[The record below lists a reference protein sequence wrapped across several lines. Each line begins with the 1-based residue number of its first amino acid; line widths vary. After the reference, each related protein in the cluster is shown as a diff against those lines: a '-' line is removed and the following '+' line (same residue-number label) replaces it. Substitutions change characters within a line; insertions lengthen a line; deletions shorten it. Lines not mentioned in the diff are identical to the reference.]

1 MLPGGYGIMP
11 ASYPMNAGPDT
22 NDAPL
27 FQDNLMTAYLRA
39 GRTGANWEVLPASAS
54 GTAYRVYALLSLA
67 NAVFP
72 GARYLFIGCEGDD
85 DRGDEMLFGDLAC
98 AGGINPAFT
107 TRRCMLLGKRYCIVE
122 ISDSCSKP
130 FMLAAGVKDSG
141 RTLSP
146 GVVYVHT
153 PVPAGDGIR
162 QATPEQIEAIWK
174 DRFGLGPSAAE
185 YATRFLYDRTFWH
198 QASADRRIY
207 RPSPQ
212 YSVSVNRT
220 EVTGGVYWWTARMS
234 SLAVRRLLRVKHG
247 TRIIGTLPLVE
258 FKKSGLTLPFPDMDE
273 IISPRKQDN
282 ADFCGDIFSY
292 VTGTLKH
299 AVLFHLLGECDQD
312 RLKGL
317 PVSEDVNP
325 QESFSIMIF
334 NSESEKARF
343 ISVLE
348 NNIGRFFNDY
358 LSRRSA
364 DAAADDPFRKE
375 KVFSRWADEQY
386 DRFRR
391 DMSAQEN
398 I

>member
-107 TRRCMLLGKRYCIVE
+107 TRRCMLLGKRYYIVE

-130 FMLAAGVKDSG
+130 FMLAAGVNDSG

-220 EVTGGVYWWTARMS
+220 EVTGAY
-234 SLAVRRLLRVKHG
+234 
-247 TRIIGTLPLVE
+247 
-258 FKKSGLTLPFPDMDE
+258 
-273 IISPRKQDN
+273 
-282 ADFCGDIFSY
+282 
-292 VTGTLKH
+292 TG
-299 AVLFHLLGECDQD
+299 
-312 RLKGL
+312 GL
-317 PVSEDVNP
+317 PACRLWPSGG
-325 QESFSIMIF
+325 SC
-334 NSESEKARF
+334 
-343 ISVLE
+343 
-348 NNIGRFFNDY
+348 G
-358 LSRRSA
+358 
-364 DAAADDPFRKE
+364 
-375 KVFSRWADEQY
+375 
-386 DRFRR
+386 
-391 DMSAQEN
+391 
-398 I
+398 

>member
-107 TRRCMLLGKRYCIVE
+107 TRRCMLLGKRYYIVE

-130 FMLAAGVKDSG
+130 FMLAAGVNDSG

-162 QATPEQIEAIWK
+162 QATQS
-174 DRFGLGPSAAE
+174 RS
-185 YATRFLYDRTFWH
+185 
-198 QASADRRIY
+198 
-207 RPSPQ
+207 RPSGMTGSDWGPLPPNTPPAFFMTERSGIKPQ
-212 YSVSVNRT
+212 RT
-220 EVTGGVYWWTARMS
+220 GAFI
-234 SLAVRRLLRVKHG
+234 VRVR
-247 TRIIGTLPLVE
+247 
-258 FKKSGLTLPFPDMDE
+258 
-273 IISPRKQDN
+273 
-282 ADFCGDIFSY
+282 
-292 VTGTLKH
+292 
-299 AVLFHLLGECDQD
+299 
-312 RLKGL
+312 
-317 PVSEDVNP
+317 
-325 QESFSIMIF
+325 SI
-334 NSESEKARF
+334 
-343 ISVLE
+343 
-348 NNIGRFFNDY
+348 
-358 LSRRSA
+358 LS
-364 DAAADDPFRKE
+364 
-375 KVFSRWADEQY
+375 Q
-386 DRFRR
+386 
-391 DMSAQEN
+391 
-398 I
+398 